1 MVELISEN
9 EELFPYEHIV
19 IDEGQDFG
27 KEEIEKAEVLEWL
40 QMLAEKRNGT
50 FYFFYDKRQLVQGVS
65 MPACVADADCKL
77 TLYRNCRNT
86 ENIARCSLKALN
98 DDSGKRVMLSSEAGS
113 PPEMKA
119 SKDPDVLEGYIDSQI
134 ARLSESG
141 IKDVVLLT
149 CKTIESSSFKHLFSR
164 KRNGYRWKNTIGRV
178 YTCRTFK
185 GLEADAVI
193 LLDVDKSLWEKP
205 KTKYSP
211 KEGLIFYTGASRAKF
226 ELRIAAEID
235 EEDCETLLGL
245 FGVQSSRRPFKKLAN
260 VLGVVMA

>member
-1 MVELISEN
+1 M
-9 EELFPYEHIV
+9 
-19 IDEGQDFG
+19 
-27 KEEIEKAEVLEWL
+27 
-40 QMLAEKRNGT
+40 
-50 FYFFYDKRQLVQGVS
+50 
-65 MPACVADADCKL
+65 
-77 TLYRNCRNT
+77 
-86 ENIARCSLKALN
+86 
-98 DDSGKRVMLSSEAGS
+98 
-113 PPEMKA
+113 
-119 SKDPDVLEGYIDSQI
+119 
-134 ARLSESG
+134 
-141 IKDVVLLT
+141 VLLT